1 MRETTRHRLAF
12 AAYVELGPSR
22 TIETLEMQLR
32 ADPAAFG
39 LSRAPG
45 RRSLFRWSSELHW
58 QDRLDDLER
67 EARRQNAEAYL
78 RSLKEMNERQAR
90 EGLVLQQ
97 KAVER
102 IQALADNELTGS
114 EAIRALV
121 EGARLERLA
130 RGEVTDR
137 PQIERTDDL
146 DLSGFSIAELRALAE
161 IAAHNSRGDRSQE
174 SQ

>member
-1 MRETTRHRLAF
+1 MRETTRHRVIF
-12 AAYVELGPSR
+12 AAYVDLGASR
-22 TIETLEMQLR
+22 TLEALHRQIR
-32 ADPAAFG
+32 ADPGAYG
-39 LSRAPG
+39 LTRAPG
-45 RRSLFRWSSELHW
+45 LRSLYRWSTELHW

-67 EARRQNAEAYL
+67 EARRQDAETYL
-78 RSLKEMNERQAR
+78 RSLQEMNERQAR

-97 KAVER
+97 KAVQR
-102 IQALADNELTGS
+102 IQALADNELSGS

-137 PQIERTDDL
+137 SQIERTDDL

-161 IAAHNSRGDRSQE
+161 IAANNSRGDRSQKSE
-174 SQ
+174 

>member
-12 AAYVELGPSR
+12 AAYVDMGPSR
-22 TIETLEMQLR
+22 TLEALQAR
-32 ADPAAFG
+32 IKANPVAFG
-39 LSRAPG
+39 LARAPG
-45 RRSLFRWSSELHW
+45 LRSLYRWSSELHW

-67 EARRQNAEAYL
+67 EARRQDAESYI

-97 KAVER
+97 KAVQR
-102 IQALADNELTGS
+102 IQALADDELTGS

-137 PQIERTDDL
+137 SQIERTDDL
-146 DLSGFSIAELRALAE
+146 DLSGFSIAELRVLAQ
-161 IAAHNSRGDRSQE
+161 IAANNSRGDRTQE
-174 SQ
+174 SE